1 MKFNFHS
8 FSGVHTVCERS
19 FKVLA
24 TTSILSHILKVED
37 INPKKYIKHSR
48 NEPENVEFIE

>member
-8 FSGVHTVCERS
+8 FSGVHIVCERS